1 MLTFALS
8 LTSAPSVCGQQ
19 AVIDTHNSFRVL
31 RTITIDQNPLD
42 LSNLFFQSLGTN
54 GGSCASCH
62 VASSAWS
69 ITPDEIKD
77 RFRDTQ
83 GLDPIFRTNDGSN
96 SPNADV
102 SSLRARRKA
111 YSMLLTKGLIRVG
124 LPIPAGAEFTLVA
137 VDDPYGYASASELS
151 LFRRPLPA
159 TNLRSLTAVMSDG
172 RESFAPMGTTP
183 ILASATPDQ
192 NVMAL
197 FNDLKHQ
204 ANDATMG
211 HAQAVAALSDEQATA
226 IAQFEL
232 NLATAQQRLHHVGE
246 LDEKGAQGGAAFV
259 ASQTFYVTIND
270 VLRAD
275 VSGVTFNPD
284 AMTLYEPWAD
294 SKHPKR
300 ASIAR
305 GAKLF
310 GTKPITITGVGGL
323 NDALGLPTIQG
334 TCTTCHDS
342 PNIGNHSVA
351 VPIDIGVTD
360 ASKRTPNMPLYS
372 LRNIQTGETRTTTDP
387 GRALLTGRWSD
398 IGKFKGPI
406 LRGLAARPPYF
417 HNGLAADLGKAV
429 DFYNSRFS
437 IGFTDQEKDDLVA
450 FLSAPVSGIPRE
462 PDLA

>member
-1 MLTFALS
+1 
-8 LTSAPSVCGQQ
+8 
-19 AVIDTHNSFRVL
+19 
-31 RTITIDQNPLD
+31 
-42 LSNLFFQSLGTN
+42 
-54 GGSCASCH
+54 
-62 VASSAWS
+62 
-69 ITPDEIKD
+69 
-77 RFRDTQ
+77 
-83 GLDPIFRTNDGSN
+83 
-96 SPNADV
+96 
-102 SSLRARRKA
+102 
-111 YSMLLTKGLIRVG
+111 
-124 LPIPAGAEFTLVA
+124 
-137 VDDPYGYASASELS
+137 
-151 LFRRPLPA
+151 
-159 TNLRSLTAVMSDG
+159 MSDG

-192 NVMAL
+192 NAIAL
-197 FNDLKHQ
+197 LNDLKHQ

-211 HAQAVAALSDEQATA
+211 HAQAVASLSDEQATA

-232 NLATAQQRLHHVGE
+232 NLATAQQRLHHAGK
-246 LDEKGAQGGAAFV
+246 LDEKDAQGGPAFV

-270 VLRAD
+270 VLGAD
-275 VSGVTFNPD
+275 ASGATFNPD

-310 GTKPITITGVGGL
+310 GTKPIAITGVSGL

-351 VPIDIGVTD
+351 LPIDIGVTD
-360 ASKRTPNMPLYS
+360 ASRRTPDMPLYT

-450 FLSAPVSGIPRE
+450 FLSA
-462 PDLA
+462 L